1 MSVSDIHKC
10 SMKGK
15 RSQNEDKHDCI
26 TNLDINSKTYDS
38 TKANIN
44 YYAVYDGH
52 GGRAISRYL
61 SSHLPN
67 FFMDKRVEY
76 PLKKNFVKK
85 VYNFWQDELRTKYT
99 QAATNAGS
107 TCCVVIH
114 YKEGEHEYLN
124 ILNTG
129 DSRAIMCRNNMAV
142 QLTNDHKPSQFSE
155 YARITNMG
163 GEIYFDGHDHRIGS
177 LSVSRAFGDLGEE
190 PYVTCLPDIYRYKLS
205 STDKFII
212 LGCDGLFDM
221 CDNNEIVNF
230 VLMNCYDIK
239 TGERINKHINIAKKL
254 AEYAIVT
261 KQSTDNVSI
270 IIVFLG

>member
-1 MSVSDIHKC
+1 MGVTDIHTC
-10 SMKGK
+10 SRKGK
-15 RSQNEDKHDCI
+15 RAQNEDKHDCI
-26 TNLDINSKTYDS
+26 TNLDKTSPTYDPN
-38 TKANIN
+38 KGNIN

-52 GGRAISRYL
+52 GGKGVSAYL

-99 QAATNAGS
+99 EMATNAGS
-107 TCCVVIH
+107 TCCVVVH
-114 YKEGEHEYLN
+114 YIEGDSEYLN

-129 DSRAIMCRNNMAV
+129 DSRCIMCRNNMAL
-142 QLTNDHKPSQFSE
+142 QICSDHKPSEFFE

-177 LSVSRAFGDLGEE
+177 LSVSRAFGDIGEE
-190 PYVTCLPDIYRYKLS
+190 PYVTCLPDIYKYKLCS
-205 STDKFII
+205 GDKFIV
-212 LGCDGLFDM
+212 LACDGLYDVLS
-221 CDNNEIVNF
+221 NNEIVNF
-230 VLMNCYDIK
+230 ILMNCYDIK
-239 TGERINKHINIAKKL
+239 TFERINKHVNIAKKL
-254 AEYAIVT
+254 AEHAIV
-261 KQSTDNVSI
+261 KGSTDNVSV